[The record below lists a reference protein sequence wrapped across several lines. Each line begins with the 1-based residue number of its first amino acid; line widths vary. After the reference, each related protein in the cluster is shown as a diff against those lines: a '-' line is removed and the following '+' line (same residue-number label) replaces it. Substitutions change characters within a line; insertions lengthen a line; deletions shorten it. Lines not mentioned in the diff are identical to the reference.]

1 MKGIYQGG
9 LNMREKILMSRYDFL
24 EEQVKYYM
32 QCLLVKTP
40 EQVVQYFEK
49 QLNKYRA
56 ILEKRDIY
64 PESVVVSVQHIIK
77 EYSLDITRVKEYMS
91 YKYGGT
97 NKTLN
102 E

>member
-1 MKGIYQGG
+1 
-9 LNMREKILMSRYDFL
+9 
-24 EEQVKYYM
+24 M

-56 ILEKRDIY
+56 ILEKGEIY
-64 PESVVVSVQHIIK
+64 PESVVVYVQHLIREYSLYITRIK
-77 EYSLDITRVKEYMS
+77 EYMN
-91 YKYGGT
+91 YKYSDT
-97 NKTLN
+97 NEAPN